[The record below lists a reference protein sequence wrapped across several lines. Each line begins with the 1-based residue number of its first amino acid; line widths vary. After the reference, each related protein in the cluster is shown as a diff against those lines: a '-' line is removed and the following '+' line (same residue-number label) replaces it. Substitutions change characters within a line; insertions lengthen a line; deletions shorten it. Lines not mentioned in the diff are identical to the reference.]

1 MRATKC
7 PQKKRSD
14 RKSKTKLNGYV
25 LQTFIWLIFLL
36 ETQLPVKKKSS
47 PSRKTAAAGQITHC
61 QRASTPDPPQAGA
74 PKQMHLRRRR
84 KSGSKSRCAWFL
96 LCVCV
101 KLVFRD
107 VFALNVVPAYLSS
120 VIYKGYVIRKRD
132 AAQTACTYTSPEDA
146 SSSAPHHLLAFPP
159 SVVCVMLSSPW
170 DGGPAERN
178 SRRVELRRETTNRY
192 TVRGWGR
199 ADSLIQINGLEREK
213 GAINSSEAG
222 HRLRKRRRAKRE
234 GSRVHAFR
242 DLATPA
248 QRFGRCRK
256 RFQS

>member
-1 MRATKC
+1 MVDFSLGNSAPR
-7 PQKKRSD
+7 
-14 RKSKTKLNGYV
+14 
-25 LQTFIWLIFLL
+25 
-36 ETQLPVKKKSS
+36 EKKSS

-178 SRRVELRRETTNRY
+178 SRRVELGRETTNRY

-234 GSRVHAFR
+234 GSRVHAFP